1 MSRCQLMYAEP
12 CPYAYPPFPSASSCL
27 KFLPGCVCVSK
38 HVYAFLSSSI
48 FIHTYRHI
56 HMYGLCSV
64 LYIYPPF
71 CFLSFVSKNL
81 IDTYVTV
88 PIDVRTT
95 LPIYLSSFL
104 HLYLPFSNS
113 FRYTYAGIC
122 VSAGVSFDSVDSV
135 RRFRAVHH
143 LYASLL

>member
-95 LPIYLSSFL
+95 LLICLSSF
-104 HLYLPFSNS
+104 S
-113 FRYTYAGIC
+113 IC
-122 VSAGVSFDSVDSV
+122 IFISLIYEPTNKYIRLSVKKSIIAPVTLQIHDM
-135 RRFRAVHH
+135 
-143 LYASLL
+143 YP